1 MQLVQLVA
9 LAFVDVLRI
18 PFVMA
23 VLDIHLA
30 NLEVEQDQE
39 DIHLVAQA
47 ERQVNMDAGNL
58 DSKSEVLANFYHLK
72 FTKNQLLIL
81 MLDFFFFEAFD
92 IQNGNNFYHWFHSN
106 WLVSLILIVVSMV
119 FLLISYS
126 KVLKHWMMF
135 PTEANVVQAGLDAP
149 FSSLVNRFHAVNV
162 YHRCYCGHLA
172 WDSLHFRMH
181 HLQLNLD
188 QTSHHLIAKIE
199 QTIAFSLSFEK

>member
-72 FTKNQLLIL
+72 FTKKSVIDLNVGI
-81 MLDFFFFEAFD
+81 FF
-92 IQNGNNFYHWFHSN
+92 
-106 WLVSLILIVVSMV
+106 L
-119 FLLISYS
+119 
-126 KVLKHWMMF
+126 
-135 PTEANVVQAGLDAP
+135 
-149 FSSLVNRFHAVNV
+149 
-162 YHRCYCGHLA
+162 
-172 WDSLHFRMH
+172 
-181 HLQLNLD
+181 
-188 QTSHHLIAKIE
+188 
-199 QTIAFSLSFEK
+199 

>member
-72 FTKNQLLIL
+72 FTKSQLFIL
-81 MLDFFFFEAFD
+81 MLEFF
-92 IQNGNNFYHWFHSN
+92 
-106 WLVSLILIVVSMV
+106 SLK
-119 FLLISYS
+119 LLI
-126 KVLKHWMMF
+126 
-135 PTEANVVQAGLDAP
+135 
-149 FSSLVNRFHAVNV
+149 
-162 YHRCYCGHLA
+162 
-172 WDSLHFRMH
+172 FRME
-181 HLQLNLD
+181 
-188 QTSHHLIAKIE
+188 IIF
-199 QTIAFSLSFEK
+199 TIGSIRIGWCH

>member
-58 DSKSEVLANFYHLK
+58 DSKSEVSANFYHLK
-72 FTKNQLLIL
+72 FTKSQLFIL
-81 MLDFFFFEAFD
+81 MLEFF
-92 IQNGNNFYHWFHSN
+92 
-106 WLVSLILIVVSMV
+106 SLK
-119 FLLISYS
+119 LLI
-126 KVLKHWMMF
+126 
-135 PTEANVVQAGLDAP
+135 
-149 FSSLVNRFHAVNV
+149 
-162 YHRCYCGHLA
+162 
-172 WDSLHFRMH
+172 FRME
-181 HLQLNLD
+181 
-188 QTSHHLIAKIE
+188 IIF
-199 QTIAFSLSFEK
+199 TIGSIRIGWCH